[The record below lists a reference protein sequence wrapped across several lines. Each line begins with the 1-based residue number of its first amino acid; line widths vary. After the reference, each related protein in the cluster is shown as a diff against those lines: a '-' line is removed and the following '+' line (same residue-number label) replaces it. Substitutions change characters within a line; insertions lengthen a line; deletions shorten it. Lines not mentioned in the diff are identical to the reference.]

1 MEERKSGELLSIKEQ
16 QQVMLDIM
24 KAFHEF
30 SLKNNISYILIYG
43 TLLGAVRHKGFIPWD
58 NDMDV
63 GVPRPEYD
71 RLVSLLNSGEKV
83 GEHYYHLHYTNDNN
97 YHYQIIRICDDRTT
111 VQPPYIRN
119 QPKRM
124 GVWLDIFPIDGVPEK
139 TLAGRFH
146 RARLYINKKIQIAD
160 IYAVRGKKDIANRIG
175 NIICHIF
182 PNATKRNY
190 KIDKILRQ
198 TPYEK
203 SEYVGNMEDRDERIL
218 KMSKS
223 FMEDRTLL
231 KFEDTEFYGPDDWDG
246 CLKRAYGDY
255 MQLPPEDKR
264 MSHPTGCKWI

>member
-1 MEERKSGELLSIKEQ
+1 MEERKSGELLTIKEQ

-146 RARLYINKKIQIAD
+146 RA
-160 IYAVRGKKDIANRIG
+160 
-175 NIICHIF
+175 
-182 PNATKRNY
+182 
-190 KIDKILRQ
+190 
-198 TPYEK
+198 
-203 SEYVGNMEDRDERIL
+203 
-218 KMSKS
+218 
-223 FMEDRTLL
+223 
-231 KFEDTEFYGPDDWDG
+231 
-246 CLKRAYGDY
+246 
-255 MQLPPEDKR
+255 
-264 MSHPTGCKWI
+264 

>member
-1 MEERKSGELLSIKEQ
+1 MEERKSGELLTIKEQ

-231 KFEDTEFYGPDDWDG
+231 KFEDSEFYGPEDWDG
-246 CLKRAYGDY
+246 CLKIAYGDY